1 MRRPLRR
8 GIGGRADAF
17 ARDFSGF
24 LQAVRHRRYSSTR
37 FALPLVSAASRKE
50 RRKKRHTP
58 CPVGLASRGRRL
70 LLGCLALFPGPEIG
84 DKAQNGQRGRAK
96 ALDAERQRT
105 PARLPPV
112 RKRLIRQSTRLV
124 TRPPCPAG
132 AVHTLP

>member
-1 MRRPLRR
+1 MYWSSDGCSSDLGGVRSFACGFADMRRPLRR

-50 RRKKRHTP
+50 RRKKRPTP

-70 LLGCLALFPGPEIG
+70 LLGCTALFPGLRSEEHTSE
-84 DKAQNGQRGRAK
+84 
-96 ALDAERQRT
+96 L
-105 PARLPPV
+105 
-112 RKRLIRQSTRLV
+112 QSL
-124 TRPPCPAG
+124 
-132 AVHTLP
+132 